1 MQNGFC
7 STPASSASEVIAW
20 QQLLLRGFFSV
31 KLDDKTML
39 DFTDQTNPHLK
50 GCVGLGTWNTKAK
63 YRNIKVKSLDGTT
76 LFEGLPEL
84 KKEEISTRYWQ
95 FYGKGKASLTEK
107 NPLNSNCCQAIT
119 SDADEAGVEQKPF
132 CIRKGE
138 VYNGSLWVRG
148 EAPDG
153 MVVRLLNGDK
163 VIDEADLAAPNN
175 NWSEF
180 KFTFRSRVDAKDAT
194 LRIGVKSKGKVWLD
208 QVSLMAKSAKK
219 VGGYRPD
226 LLKAV
231 ADLKAPVIRWPGGC
245 FASPYR
251 WKDGIGPQHKR
262 RVYPREIWDDLDI
275 NSYGTDEFIRMC
287 KKIGAEPLIV
297 VNIGTRAWNENPNQE
312 EFLQDVLDWI
322 EYCNGPATSKWG
334 KVRAENGHRKP
345 YNVKFWE
352 IDNETWGMGVE
363 NYIAAIK
370 KFAPAMKKAD
380 PTVKLAACGSGGF
393 NLRWNRS
400 IIEGC
405 AELIDYL
412 SIHHYENP
420 DNFAKGPLNYER
432 FIRQTGE
439 LIAKSK
445 NPNLKIYCSEWNAQ
459 SIDWRTG
466 LYAGGVLN
474 AFERCSDVFEMA
486 GPALFLRHLSATA
499 WNNAF
504 INFDHTGWFP
514 APNYVVM
521 KLWRDHYAPDRLG
534 IEGNIRGLN
543 IVATKSQNGKEVYLK
558 VVNPGNKEAEV
569 NLSLDKSFKVKKAS
583 MQIIAPGSLDARNTL
598 ENPYAVKPNKEEV
611 KISGQDVKFKL
622 PSLSAAVVV
631 ITGR

>member
-1 MQNGFC
+1 MIKTNLKIKLAAILSVISIYSLAIAPCFCQETVSISVNPEEVEGKIDEKIYGHFLEHIYHSVNGGLWGEMVWNRSFEEATGAGRGNW
-7 STPASSASEVIAW
+7 SIKDNSLAQSKIADNIRLVFGDKDWDDYEFSLEAQKIDGAEAFLILFRVLNDEEFYWYNIGGWGNTQSALEKGVKG
-20 QQLLLRGFFSV
+20 RGWGIVGPIVRNNIETGRWYKIVVRCDGTHLTV

-297 VNIGTRAWNENPNQE
+297 VNIGTPGWNDNPNEQ
-312 EFLQDVLDWI
+312 EFLQDALDWI

-380 PTVKLAACGSGGF
+380 PTIKLAACGSGGF

-420 DNFAKGPLNYER
+420 NNFAKGPFNYER

-445 NPNLKIYCSEWNAQ
+445 NPNLKI
-459 SIDWRTG
+459 
-466 LYAGGVLN
+466 
-474 AFERCSDVFEMA
+474 
-486 GPALFLRHLSATA
+486 
-499 WNNAF
+499 
-504 INFDHTGWFP
+504 
-514 APNYVVM
+514 
-521 KLWRDHYAPDRLG
+521 
-534 IEGNIRGLN
+534 
-543 IVATKSQNGKEVYLK
+543 
-558 VVNPGNKEAEV
+558 
-569 NLSLDKSFKVKKAS
+569 
-583 MQIIAPGSLDARNTL
+583 
-598 ENPYAVKPNKEEV
+598 
-611 KISGQDVKFKL
+611 
-622 PSLSAAVVV
+622 
-631 ITGR
+631 